1 MGQNL
6 LVRKKYMSEARK
18 IAIKSLQSIIED
30 KLFLSELKDDFG
42 EDKAFLN
49 MLLLTSLRHYVFI
62 SKILKNYIKKKIPS
76 KSALAEY
83 ALILAVT
90 EILYLKT
97 PEYATI
103 DSYVEIVKK
112 KTDKFLGG
120 LVNAVLRKVCKDKEE
135 ILASAEN
142 PFFSKDFYDI
152 LKQDY
157 TKEQVQKIEIA
168 ARKEALLDIT
178 LKSENKAW
186 AEKLG
191 GTLLPNGSLRLNN
204 QGNISKFEGYETG
217 DWWVQDIAASL
228 AAQTIGDIVGK
239 KVLDLCSA
247 PGGKAAQL
255 INAGGDVTCL
265 DVSDARIEVL
275 RENLYRLKMEAN
287 EIIETDGISFLARY
301 KGDKF
306 DAILLDA
313 PCSATGTLRR
323 HPETVLIKNQ
333 EDIKIQARLQE
344 KFLKFV
350 PNALKKGG
358 ILVYCT
364 CSISK
369 TEGEKQISKFLKEN
383 ENFKIVPIKEKEIN
397 MYDNEGKLNDLIT
410 KEGFVRTLPYHLEEL
425 GGMDSF
431 FIAKLQKVA

>member
-1 MGQNL
+1 
-6 LVRKKYMSEARK
+6 MSETRK
-18 IAIKSLQSIIED
+18 IAINSLQSIIED
-30 KLFLSELKDDFG
+30 KIFLSELKEDFG

-62 SKILKNYIKKKIPS
+62 KKILKNYIKKKIPS
-76 KSALAEY
+76 KNVVAEY
-83 ALILAVT
+83 ALVLAIT

-103 DSYVEIVKK
+103 NSYVEIVKK
-112 KTDKFLGG
+112 RTDKFLGG
-120 LVNAVLRKVCKDKEE
+120 FINAVLRKVCADKEE
-135 ILASAEN
+135 ILTSEEN
-142 PFFSKDFYDI
+142 NFFSKDFYDI

-157 TKEQVQKIEIA
+157 TPEQVQKIERA

-178 LKSENKAW
+178 VKSENSLW
-186 AEKLG
+186 AEKLE

-228 AAQTIGDIVGK
+228 AAQTIGNIEGK
-239 KVLDLCSA
+239 NVLDLCSA

-255 INAGGDVTCL
+255 INKGGKVTCL

-287 EIIETDGISFLARY
+287 EIIETDGVSFLARY
-301 KGDKF
+301 KGEKF

-333 EDIKIQARLQE
+333 EDIKVQARLQE

-350 PNALKKGG
+350 PNALKKNG

-397 MYDNEGKLNDLIT
+397 IYDNEGKLKDLIT